1 MISRKELEKRVAAR
15 KREMEEQSAK
25 LRGFRQK
32 IVDFISDVKSRSVIY
47 NMIKNLPLWKEL
59 EKLIEDGDT
68 NAD

>member
-1 MISRKELEKRVAAR
+1 MISREELEKRVTAR
-15 KREMEEQSAK
+15 KREMEEQSTK
-25 LRGFRQK
+25 LSLFRQK

-47 NMIKNLPLWKEL
+47 NLIKNLPLWKEL

>member
-1 MISRKELEKRVAAR
+1 MISRKELEKRVASR

-47 NMIKNLPLWKEL
+47 NLIKNLPLWKEL

>member
-1 MISRKELEKRVAAR
+1 MISREELEKRVTAR
-15 KREMEEQSAK
+15 KREMEEQSTK
-25 LRGFRQK
+25 LSNFRQK

-47 NMIKNLPLWKEL
+47 NLIKNLPLWKEL

>member
-32 IVDFISDVKSRSVIY
+32 IVDFISDVKSRSAIY

-59 EKLIEDGDT
+59 EKLIEDSTD
-68 NAD
+68 

>member
-1 MISRKELEKRVAAR
+1 MISREELEKRVTAR
-15 KREMEEQSAK
+15 KREMEEQSTT
-25 LRGFRQK
+25 LSNFRQK

-47 NMIKNLPLWKEL
+47 NLIKNLPLWKEL